1 MKWLYSVCCMALFAS
16 VLGAQQVLPQPQPV
30 PPQISTSA
38 TGEAKVQPD
47 RATIQFAVETRAAT
61 AAKAGADN
69 ARRQQAVIDA
79 IKKLGLADGQV
90 STSGY
95 SVAPEM
101 RYDGKQPQVVG
112 YVARNVIQANVRRID
127 QVGALI
133 DAALGAGANV
143 VSSLRF
149 YSSKADEGRRV
160 ALADAV
166 AKARSDAECDGAG
179 RRWYPWRAGGAVYR
193 WVTSPDVRGGR
204 VCAHCCERRRDSDAN
219 RPRGTDHHR
228 VRVRTVELRS
238 RAVGLVGQRRSYR

>member
-1 MKWLYSVCCMALFAS
+1 MKWLYSVCYMSLVSS

-112 YVARNVIQANVRRID
+112 YVARNVIQADVRRID

-166 AKARSDAECDGAG
+166 AKARSDADAMA
-179 RRWYPWRAGGAVYR
+179 RAAGGTLGAL
-193 WVTSPDVRGGR
+193 
-204 VCAHCCERRRDSDAN
+204 
-219 RPRGTDHHR
+219 
-228 VRVRTVELRS
+228 VELSTAGSPRPMYEEVAFARTAANADTTPTPIDPGEQTITVFVS
-238 RAVGLVGQRRSYR
+238 ARWSFVPAR

>member
-1 MKWLYSVCCMALFAS
+1 MRWLYGALYLA
-16 VLGAQQVLPQPQPV
+16 LTTTNITAQQTSSQSQPAS
-30 PPQISTSA
+30 PQISTSA

-47 RATIQFAVETRAAT
+47 RATIQFAVETRAST

-69 ARRQQAVIDA
+69 ARRQRAVIDTL
-79 IKKLGLADGQV
+79 KKLGLADGQV

-112 YVARNVIQANVRRID
+112 YVARNVVQADVRRID
-127 QVGALI
+127 QVGTLI

-149 YSSKADEGRRV
+149 YSSKADDSRRI

-166 AKARSDAECDGAG
+166 AKARSDADAMA
-179 RRWYPWRAGGAVYR
+179 RAAGGSLGMLLELSTAGSPRPMYEEVSFARAAANADSAPTPIDPGEQTITVFVSAR
-193 WVTSPDVRGGR
+193 WSFVPAR
-204 VCAHCCERRRDSDAN
+204 
-219 RPRGTDHHR
+219 
-228 VRVRTVELRS
+228 
-238 RAVGLVGQRRSYR
+238 

>member
-1 MKWLYSVCCMALFAS
+1 MKWRYGVLCLLLNVGALT
-16 VLGAQQVLPQPQPV
+16 AQQTSPQQQQV

-69 ARRQQAVIDA
+69 ARRQRAVLDTL
-79 IKKLGLADGQV
+79 KKLGLTDGQV

-101 RYDGKQPQVVG
+101 KYDGKQPQVVG
-112 YVARNVIQANVRRID
+112 YVARNVVQADVRRID
-127 QVGALI
+127 QVGTLI

-149 YSSKADEGRRV
+149 YSSKADEARRV

-166 AKARSDAECDGAG
+166 AKARSDANTMAQA
-179 RRWYPWRAGGAVYR
+179 AGG
-193 WVTSPDVRGGR
+193 TLGPL
-204 VCAHCCERRRDSDAN
+204 
-219 RPRGTDHHR
+219 
-228 VRVRTVELRS
+228 VELSTAGSPRPMYEGVAFA
-238 RAVGLVGQRRSYR
+238 RAAANADATPTPIDPGEQTITVFVSARWTFVTAR